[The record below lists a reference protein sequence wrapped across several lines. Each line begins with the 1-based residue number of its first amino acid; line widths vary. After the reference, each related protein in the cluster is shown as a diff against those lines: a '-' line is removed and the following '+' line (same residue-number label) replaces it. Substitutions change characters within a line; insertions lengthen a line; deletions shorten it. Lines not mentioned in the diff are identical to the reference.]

1 MPEHPSSL
9 THGADEHAS
18 EHPSSLE
25 RGTEATTPERAPR
38 LDRTIEFAQISW
50 EHVAFAVVV
59 LISFLA
65 HIAHLG
71 TMAMHHDESIHAWL
85 SWRYFTGDG
94 SFTCAS
100 GRTAQSYCYDPVYH
114 GPSLYVFTLV
124 SYFLFGDG
132 EWQARLP
139 QALAG
144 IGMTISM
151 WWLRP
156 YFGTRG
162 TILLALAVTLAPN
175 LLYFTRFA
183 RHDGLMVLWTVWGVI
198 GFLRYLD
205 SRERKW
211 LWLMA
216 TGIGLAITTHELY
229 YILGFLFFWFIALR
243 WAFENLQKQLV
254 YLVQFAMIAVSLV
267 IEALIL
273 TGTWEG
279 NITPSLNAGGVAVVL
294 MFMALISLILLQ
306 LWPDEPIITPIVQDF
321 IGEKRRDLYVSL
333 GIVTGIF
340 MVLYG
345 NFFVDPI
352 GMIDGLY
359 QGLSY
364 WLGSQ
369 QTFARGDQPWY
380 YYLLTMGLHEPLA
393 LFTSI
398 AVTIVLA
405 TKAIA
410 NYRLDRS
417 GDTTARTVVPIHVLF
432 MAYWFVGALVFFSW
446 AGEKM
451 PWLTSHI
458 SLPATILTVW
468 AVITIARAITTP
480 ITQQTM
486 LIPGATALGIM
497 SIAVAGVQLSGYD
510 TIQGVFPLVVAIGF
524 LYAVYYLS
532 TKIGQIDT
540 LRLSLLTIVVLM
552 GAYSVRASWL
562 ANFDAPDNARDPI
575 VYTQTSPDV
584 PRIVRDVQELA
595 INQTRNNRG
604 GSDITGGH
612 SMPIIMDVGG
622 PDGEGSL
629 AWPFQ
634 WYFRH
639 MQRLENRDN
648 TFFEN
653 STPDSFLVNT
663 TNGEQEYAPVVMAYG
678 NHINEN
684 ARSSLDA
691 NYVKLY
697 DGYLN
702 WWFPEGDKCNPTG
715 SGYKRFYYSSLSAR
729 KALIDCPSLDETQL
743 PSLLAPVTWPLDT
756 SHWSETWRYLMYRE
770 LPDSLSVGGRELQVW
785 VRRDLA
791 GGGTTGE
798 TTVAVPSYKIVA
810 DRAITF
816 DDGSAPRGIA
826 IARDGSMVVSDPNA
840 HNIRLLNPDGSLKL
854 IIGERGNGENQFNE
868 PRGVAIGPDGEIFVA
883 DTWNAR
889 IVKLSPEG
897 EWIKS
902 WGAGTQDFG
911 EGRVASVTDGTLAGN
926 QAVQMGFFGP
936 RGVAVS
942 NDGFVYIA
950 DTGNKRIV
958 VTDLEGTYITQWGEF
973 GSQPGQF
980 NEPIGVAVDVDGTVV
995 VGDTWNG
1002 RVQVFASSGD
1012 NDGSVNPM
1020 PIQTIR
1026 IRGWQAQTYD
1036 DPYVAIL
1043 NGRIVASIPTRN
1055 QANLSGIDG
1064 LEILRWGGIG
1074 SDNASFNN
1082 PSGVAFD
1089 SEGRVYVIDRG
1100 NVRVLGFTLP

>member
-1 MPEHPSSL
+1 M
-9 THGADEHAS
+9 S
-18 EHPSSLE
+18 EHPSSLDHAMD
-25 RGTEATTPERAPR
+25 TRASVRPST
-38 LDRTIEFAQISW
+38 LDRSIEFSRIGW
-50 EHVAFAVVV
+50 EHVAFAAVIV
-59 LISFLA
+59 ISFLV
-65 HIAHLG
+65 HIVRLG
-71 TMAMHHDESIHAWL
+71 DMAMHHDESIHAWL
-85 SWRYFTGDG
+85 SWRYFMGDG
-94 SFTCAS
+94 TFTCAG

-114 GPSLYVFTLV
+114 GPSLYIFTLI

-144 IGMTISM
+144 IGMTISV

-162 TILLALAVTLAPN
+162 TILLALAITLAPN

-183 RHDGLMVLWTVWGVI
+183 RHDGLMVLWTLWGVI

-216 TGIGLAITTHELY
+216 TGVGLAIATHELY
-229 YILGFLFFWFIALR
+229 YILGFLFFWFVALR
-243 WAFENLQKQLV
+243 WAFENIQKRLV
-254 YLVQFAMIAVSLV
+254 YVVQFAMIAVSLV

-273 TGTWEG
+273 SGTWEG

-294 MFMALISLILLQ
+294 MFMALISLIVLQ
-306 LWPDEPIITPIVQDF
+306 LWPKEPIITPVVAGFVGDM
-321 IGEKRRDLYVSL
+321 RRDWYVAIA
-333 GIVTGIF
+333 IVTGIF
-340 MVLYG
+340 MVMYG
-345 NFFVDPI
+345 NFFTDPM

-359 QGLSY
+359 KGLSY

-380 YYLLTMGLHEPLA
+380 YYLVTMGLHEPLA
-393 LFTSI
+393 LLSSI
-398 AVTIVLA
+398 TITIVLA

-410 NYRLDRS
+410 NYRLERS
-417 GDTTARTVVPIHVLF
+417 GTEEGRTIVPIHVLF
-432 MAYWFVGALVFFSW
+432 IVYWFVGALVFFSW

-458 SLPATILTVW
+458 SLPATILMVW
-468 AVITIARAITTP
+468 GVIMIARAIRTP
-480 ITQQTM
+480 MTQQM
-486 LIPGATALGIM
+486 WLVPGAAALALM
-497 SIAVAGVQLSGYD
+497 SLAVAGVQLTGYD
-510 TIQGVFPLVVAIGF
+510 TIQGAFPLVATLGFGYALYYMSTRIGR
-524 LYAVYYLS
+524 
-532 TKIGQIDT
+532 TDT
-540 LRLSLLTIVVLM
+540 LRLSLLTIVVIM

-584 PRIVRDVQELA
+584 PRIVHDVRELA

-634 WYFRH
+634 WYFRD

-648 TFFEN
+648 VFFEN
-653 STPDSFLVNT
+653 ATPESFLVNDN
-663 TNGEQEYAPVVMAYG
+663 NGEQIYAPVVLAYG
-678 NHINEN
+678 NHINDT
-684 ARSSLDA
+684 ARSALEV

-715 SGYKRFYYSSLSAR
+715 SGYKRFYYSTLSAR
-729 KALIDCPSLDETQL
+729 KALTDCPSLDTTQL

-756 SHWSETWRYLMYRE
+756 SHWSDTWRYLMYRE
-770 LPDSLSVGGRELQVW
+770 LPDTLTVGGRELQVW
-785 VRRDLA
+785 VRNDLA
-791 GGGTTGE
+791 GGGTTGAS
-798 TTVAVPSYKIVA
+798 TVAVPTYKLVA
-810 DRAITF
+810 DRVITF
-816 DDGSAPRGIA
+816 DDNSAPRGIA
-826 IARDGSMVVSDPNA
+826 IGPDGSMVVSDPNA
-840 HNIRLLNPDGSLKL
+840 HTIRLLNADGSLKQV
-854 IIGERGNGENQFNE
+854 IGERGNGQNQFNE
-868 PRGVAIGPDGEIFVA
+868 PRGVAIGPDGMIYVA

-897 EWIKS
+897 EWVKS
-902 WGAGTQDFG
+902 WGTGTQDFG

-926 QAVQMGFFGP
+926 ATVQLGFFGP
-936 RGVAVS
+936 RVVAVS

-958 VTDLEGTYITQWGEF
+958 VTDTEGTYVTQWGEV
-973 GSQPGQF
+973 GSLPGQF
-980 NEPIGVAVDVDGTVV
+980 NEPIGVAVDNDGTVV

-1002 RVQVFASSGD
+1002 RVQVFASAGAGD
-1012 NDGSVNPM
+1012 GTVNIT
-1020 PIQTIR
+1020 PIQVIR
-1026 IRGWQAQTYD
+1026 ISGWQAQTYD
-1036 DPYVAIL
+1036 DPYVAIAD
-1043 NGRIVASIPTRN
+1043 GRIVASIPSRN
-1055 QANLSGIDG
+1055 SANVSGVDG
-1064 LEILRWGGIG
+1064 IEVLRWGGSG
-1074 SDNASFNN
+1074 TNNASFNN

-1089 SEGRVYVIDRG
+1089 REGRVYIVDRG
-1100 NVRVLGFTLP
+1100 NMRVLGFALP

>member
-1 MPEHPSSL
+1 MSEQPSTLDQSMAPSSQ
-9 THGADEHAS
+9 
-18 EHPSSLE
+18 PS
-25 RGTEATTPERAPR
+25 A
-38 LDRTIEFAQISW
+38 LDRTIEFSRITW
-50 EHVAFAVVV
+50 EHVAFGIVVI
-59 LISFLA
+59 ISILA
-65 HIAHLG
+65 HLANLG

-85 SWRYFTGDG
+85 SWRYFMGDG
-94 SFTCAS
+94 TFTCAG

-144 IGMTISM
+144 IGMTISV

-162 TILLALAVTLAPN
+162 TILLALAITFAPN

-183 RHDGLMVLWTVWGVI
+183 RHDGLMVLWTIWGVI

-205 SRERKW
+205 SQDRKW

-216 TGIGLAITTHELY
+216 TGIGLAIATHELY

-243 WAFENLQKQLV
+243 WAFENLQKRIV
-254 YLVQFAMIAVSLV
+254 YMVQFAMIVVSLL

-273 TGTWEG
+273 SGTWTG
-279 NITPSLNAGGVAVVL
+279 DLTPSLNAGGVAVVL

-306 LWPDEPIITPIVQDF
+306 LWPEEPIISPIVHGF
-321 IGEKRRDLYVSL
+321 IGDMRRDLYVAFA
-333 GIVTGIF
+333 IVSGIF

-345 NFFVDPI
+345 NFFTDPL

-380 YYLLTMGLHEPLA
+380 YYLVTMGLHEPLA
-393 LFTSI
+393 LMSSI
-398 AVTIVLA
+398 TVTIVLA

-410 NYRLDRS
+410 NYRLSR
-417 GDTTARTVVPIHVLF
+417 GDTTVERTVVPMHVLF
-432 MAYWFVGALVFFSW
+432 LVYWFFGALVFFSW

-458 SLPATILTVW
+458 SLPATLVMIWSIV
-468 AVITIARAITTP
+468 TIAKHIQAP
-480 ITQQTM
+480 LTQQT
-486 LIPGATALGIM
+486 LLVPGAAALALM
-497 SIAVAGVQLSGYD
+497 SLAVAGVQITSTYD
-510 TIQGVFPLVVAIGF
+510 NVQGIFPLVATAALVYA
-524 LYAVYYLS
+524 LYYFS
-532 TKIGQIDT
+532 TKIGRGDT
-540 LRLSLLTIVVLM
+540 LRLSLLTLTLIL

-562 ANFDAPDNARDPI
+562 AVFDAPDNARDPI

-584 PRIVRDVQELA
+584 PRIVKDIRELA
-595 INQTRNNRG
+595 INQTRNNR
-604 GSDITGGH
+604 STNDITGGL

-622 PDGEGSL
+622 ADGEGSL

-634 WYFRH
+634 WYLRD
-639 MQRLENRDN
+639 MKRLENRDGS
-648 TFFEN
+648 FFEN
-653 STPDSFLVNT
+653 ATPESFLVNDN
-663 TNGEQEYAPVVMAYG
+663 NGEQIYAPVVMAYG
-678 NHINEN
+678 NHVNDN
-684 ARSSLDA
+684 ARSALEA

-702 WWFPEGDKCNPTG
+702 WWFPEGDKCDPAGT
-715 SGYKRFYYSSLSAR
+715 GYKRFYYSTLSAN
-729 KALIDCPSLDETQL
+729 KALTDCPNLDVTLL
-743 PSLLAPVTWPLDT
+743 PSLLAPITWPLDT

-770 LPDSLSVGGRELQVW
+770 LPQTLTVGGRELQVW

-791 GGGTTGE
+791 AGSNAGGTTA
-798 TTVAVPSYKIVA
+798 VAVPIYKLVA
-810 DRAITF
+810 DRSFTF
-816 DDGSAPRGIA
+816 EEPVSPRGIA
-826 IARDGSMVVSDPNA
+826 ISREGWMVVTDPNT
-840 HNIRLLNPDGSLKL
+840 HTIRILNPDGSVKR
-854 IIGERGNGENQFNE
+854 IVGERGNGENQFNE
-868 PRGVAIGPDGEIFVA
+868 PRGVAVGPDGHIYVS

-889 IVKLSPEG
+889 IVKLTAEG
-897 EWIKS
+897 AWVKS
-902 WGAGTQDFG
+902 WGSGSQDFG

-926 QAVQMGFFGP
+926 AAVQMGFFGP

-950 DTGNKRIV
+950 DTGNKRVV
-958 VTDLEGTYITQWGEF
+958 VTDTDGKYVGQWGEF
-973 GSQPGQF
+973 GGQPGQF
-980 NEPIGVAVDVDGTVV
+980 NEPIGISVDGDGTVV

-1002 RVQVFASSGD
+1002 RVQVFASSGAG
-1012 NDGSVNPM
+1012 DGLVNAT

-1026 IRGWQAQTYD
+1026 ILGWQGQTYD
-1036 DPYVAIL
+1036 DPYVAIN
-1043 NGRIVASIPTRN
+1043 NGRIVASIPSRN
-1055 QANLSGIDG
+1055 VANVSGVDG
-1064 LEILRWGGIG
+1064 IEVLRWGGSG
-1074 SDNASFNN
+1074 SDNASFND

-1089 SEGRVYVIDRG
+1089 AEGRIYVVDRG
-1100 NVRVLGFTLP
+1100 NLRVLGFTLP